1 MESNRGEF
9 WLTGYQGE
17 EYWKPSWSEAGGGQV
32 WIQHQSNIS
41 VAGQTIQ
48 GTDDEV
54 RVVWRKAPRKNKVR
68 DGAIIEYKSNEEF
81 FRQQNYI

>member
-1 MESNRGEF
+1 M
-9 WLTGYQGE
+9 
-17 EYWKPSWSEAGGGQV
+17 
-32 WIQHQSNIS
+32 
-41 VAGQTIQ
+41 AGQTIP